1 MTFSTE
7 DVYGFNDLSKDFC
20 NKPVRAIS
28 DWPHNGEPV
37 AAILLC
43 GLLAGHDSDHDP
55 IPSIDKVL

>member
-7 DVYGFNDLSKDFC
+7 DIYNWDLLSKSFC
-20 NKPVRAIS
+20 NKPVRVVS

-43 GLLAGHDSDHDP
+43 GMLAGHDSDHDP
-55 IPSIDKVL
+55 TPPMSEVQ